1 MMSQDHVIK
10 VLYDFMGE
18 SPLWQV
24 TILPIF
30 VIIGIVV
37 VEIWSF
43 YWLKGNIPHVLA
55 SFLHF
60 CLFPKY
66 MAYHALIHEISER
79 RHNS

>member
-10 VLYDFMGE
+10 VLCDFMGG

-24 TILPIF
+24 TILLIF

-43 YWLKGNIPHVLA
+43 
-55 SFLHF
+55 
-60 CLFPKY
+60 
-66 MAYHALIHEISER
+66 
-79 RHNS
+79 